1 MALPQKLTDALAS
14 KNFQEVESE
23 WLLAADQSPEE
34 IDGFVRAA
42 ETLDR
47 LGQGDKAR
55 SLLELLDEQLQEKQL
70 FDLRLDLLRGAGKR
84 WVKAGT
90 MFETVLGTI
99 DQLYSDR
106 KEQLEILLP
115 AVGLDGERDET
126 PKLWDKVERLRSLL
140 IFETGTVVAMKG
152 KGVGVVTDVNLA
164 LQSLK
169 IDFERQKGVSV
180 GFRATSKM
188 LDVLPDGHVLKRKHE
203 DAESLKGLK
212 PSLLLR
218 EVLQSYDRPLTGA
231 DVKEVVAGVVPTA
244 KWTSWWTSAR
254 KHPQVLASGKG
265 KQTYTWAATGE
276 DAADAIWDAFEAADL
291 TGRLD
296 HLRRAANQDP
306 ELLQRMVGLLSDEG
320 RHMLSPVSPQLPIG
334 LVVWAV
340 SEKYLTEGSD
350 FDPRSAIAE
359 VVDLQPVLTKTEAP
373 RARDRVYEIIREV
386 RTDWLE
392 IFSQR
397 FPHETD
403 ARCLKLLSTHIFE
416 HSDEAREAAIDR
428 VLAQPSKTPAAF
440 SWLADQASD
449 DEAIRDYRPLRLL
462 KQLLVALGDEAF
474 SEFRSKLSPLAES
487 GGTVPKIL
495 SLLDIKDMRE
505 AKSAIERARGLEDYQ
520 REPLLTT
527 VHLRFPSLEVVEDEP
542 LYALPDTYDRKREEL
557 RAMLEEE
564 IPVNRKAIETA
575 REMGDL
581 RENFEYKAARQ
592 RHEYL
597 ASRASELSGQL
608 DRTVVLHI
616 DQVNLDQVRVGTVIE
631 LKSLNN
637 QTRSITMLGPW
648 ESDPE
653 NGVISHES
661 ELAVRLIGKQI
672 GDPFELQGV
681 AYQVERIERYSA

>member
-1 MALPQKLTDALAS
+1 MALPQKLTDALAA

-23 WLLAADQSPEE
+23 WLSAADQSPQE
-34 IDGFVRAA
+34 IEGFIRAA

-47 LGQGDKAR
+47 LGQADKAR
-55 SLLELLDEQLQEKQL
+55 SLLSLLDDQLKEKGL
-70 FDLRLDLLRGAGKR
+70 YDLRLDLLRGAGKR

-90 MFETVLGTI
+90 MFETVLSTI
-99 DQLYSDR
+99 DLLYADR

-140 IFETGTVVAMKG
+140 IFETGTIVAMKG

-188 LDVLPDGHVLKRKHE
+188 LEVLPDGHVLKRKHE
-203 DAESLKGLK
+203 DAESLTGLK

-265 KQTYTWAATGE
+265 KQTYVWAATGE

-291 TGRLD
+291 AGRLD
-296 HLRRAANQDP
+296 HLRRAANQDLD
-306 ELLQRMVGLLSDEG
+306 LLRRMVGLLSEEG
-320 RHMLSPVSPQLPIG
+320 RHMLSSVSPQLPIG
-334 LVVWAV
+334 LVVWAA
-340 SEKYLTEGSD
+340 SEKYLDEDSD
-350 FDPRSAIAE
+350 FSPKTAISE
-359 VVDLQPVLTKTEAP
+359 VVDLQPVLVKTDAP

-392 IFSQR
+392 IFTQR
-397 FPHETD
+397 FAHETD
-403 ARCLKLLSTHIFE
+403 ARCLKLLASHIFE
-416 HSDEAREAAIDR
+416 HSDEARHTAIDR

-449 DEAIRDYRPLRLL
+449 DEAIREYRPLRLL
-462 KQLLVALGDEAF
+462 KQLLVALGDESF
-474 SEFRSKLSPLAES
+474 SEYRSKLSPLSES

-495 SLLDIKDMRE
+495 SALDVKDMRE

-520 REPLLTT
+520 REPLITT

-542 LYALPDTYDRKREEL
+542 LYALPTTYKHKRDEL
-557 RAMLEEE
+557 RVMLEEE
-564 IPVNRKAIETA
+564 IPLNRKAIETA

-608 DRTVVLHI
+608 DRTIVLHVAN
-616 DQVNLDQVRVGTVIE
+616 VNPDQVRVGTVTKLE
-631 LKSLNN
+631 SMNN
-637 QTRSITMLGPW
+637 QSRTITMLGPW
-648 ESDPE
+648 ESDPD

-661 ELAVRLIGKQI
+661 ELAVRLLGKKVD
-672 GDPFELQGV
+672 DPFELQGV
-681 AYQVERIERYSA
+681 AYKIVRIQRYTD